1 MRIGDVDF
9 PEPLLNALRDGEL
22 VIFAGAGVSMGEPA
36 NLPSFKELAHQIGQ
50 RRNEVP
56 QGEGSE
62 DRFLGNLKDNGV
74 EVHKIAAG
82 MLDAGSPT
90 ELHTNLLKLYA
101 NDKNPRIVTT
111 NFDLLFGRAVDE
123 LTLPNL
129 KPEIFRAPALP
140 LGERFQGI
148 VHVHGAITRPEDMIL
163 TDKDFGRAYLTERVG
178 WATRFLVEL
187 FNKFTVLFI
196 GYSHDDII
204 MNYLARALPAGS
216 KKRYVLMGSLSSDSE
231 IKHWHE
237 LDIKPIVFQ
246 QSNGEDY
253 QSLDEAICKLAQH
266 VQRGLLD
273 WQSEITR
280 IAKLPPPVD
289 KATADIIEYALQD
302 EIKTRFFTKA
312 ATSDKWIGW
321 LDDRKHLDPLFK
333 EGNLTEKD
341 KKLSQW
347 LAGFACES
355 ANSLFL
361 LIGRHDMTLNPEFSD
376 ELAWAIVRQE
386 EPPDRETLSRWV
398 SLLVRSM
405 SPNRS
410 NSDVLLRLAVKCV
423 WRRIWHLVL
432 QIYDLLASSR
442 PYIRPSFGE
451 TQSAEIAIDPRCEQN
466 HYLTRLWKECL
477 KPYREQLAA
486 PLLQRTVVHLET
498 NHWILCDWQQA
509 DRDYCL
515 SSLLRAAI
523 APHKKNRDDDNAPL
537 IDIARDCL
545 EWLVQ
550 ERQDA
555 AGDEQINVTR
565 HGSLEWL
572 VQERQDAALHWA
584 DQQANADTPLLRRLA
599 VHAISESDLDA
610 NAKIAWLLKHM
621 DIHECSAKPEIFRL
635 ARKAYPK
642 ANQAQRK
649 ALIKT
654 VLDYRWPKEDDQDQ
668 EDHTAYIHFNWLYWL
683 NQAGPDCPLVKQP
696 LEKIKTAHPD
706 FEPQK
711 YPDLNFWAEE
721 VPTGLQSPW
730 SVNELLAK
738 PAADWLPKLLAYQPA
753 DRRLFGPNR
762 EGLLMSVTETIRNKP
777 VWGFNLADRMA
788 ATKEWNTDLWQ
799 SVLRAWSGMEL
810 KQDDLHEVFRYLAIE
825 ALHQEHAR
833 GIAEVLYR
841 LIEEK
846 DKQAAMTELLPQANA
861 IATKLWHCLN
871 QQDPPVEEIDGWL
884 TWAINH
890 PAGNLASFWLHSIE
904 LWRRQHES
912 KPQRLNDEY
921 RTTLSSIT
929 QNRKIP
935 GKLGCTVL
943 ASYFHFLLAADGAW
957 TRENLL
963 PLFDPENENF
973 KPAWDGFLW
982 GIITPD
988 VAEIMQQ
995 PFMKTARYMND
1006 SAGSFPKNFRRERFI
1021 EYYTDMLNRFAT
1033 GPDDQWI
1040 TNLLRDSNNEVRRI
1054 FAQEMWH
1061 LLCTMNETQRR
1072 ESWQRWLKGYWE
1084 NRLHGTLAT
1093 LDDKGEV
1100 GRMLAWVFYLPDV
1113 FPDAVDL
1120 AVKMP
1125 PVLWRSIDFHLRD
1138 SDVLQRHPEALAKLV
1153 IYIGKGDEP
1162 QIWWDAKEKVIDPL
1176 LQSDIPEKLKKGLT
1190 ELIAKFDLR

>member
-111 NFDLLFGRAVDE
+111 NFDLLFERAVDE

-204 MNYLARALPAGS
+204 MNYLARALPAGA
-216 KKRYVLMGSLSSDSE
+216 KKRYALTGKADGK
-231 IKHWHE
+231 INRWDY

-253 QSLDEAICKLAQH
+253 QSLNEAICKLAQH
-266 VQRGLLD
+266 VQRGLLG

-280 IAKLPPPVD
+280 IAKLPPPID
-289 KATADIIEYALQD
+289 EETADIIEYALQD
-302 EIKTRFFTKA
+302 ETTTRFFTKA
-312 ATSDKWIGW
+312 ATSDKWIEW
-321 LDDRKHLDPLFK
+321 LDERNHLDPLFK
-333 EGNLTEKD
+333 DGSLTQRDME
-341 KKLSQW
+341 LNRW
-347 LAGFACES
+347 LAAGFACES

-361 LIGRHDMTLNPEFSD
+361 LIGQHDMTLNPEFSN
-376 ELAWAIVRQE
+376 ELAWAIVGQE

-405 SPNRS
+405 SPNRR
-410 NSDVLLRLAVKCV
+410 NSDILLRLAVKCV
-423 WRRIWHLVL
+423 QRSIWHLVL
-432 QIYDLLASSR
+432 QIYDLLASSH
-442 PYIRPSFGE
+442 PYIKASFGE
-451 TQSAEIAIDPRCEQN
+451 TQSAEIAMDPQN
-466 HYLTRLWKECL
+466 HYLTSLWKECL

-509 DRDYCL
+509 DRDYCP

-523 APHKKNRDDDNAPL
+523 APHEQNRDDDNAPL
-537 IDIARDCL
+537 IDIARDC
-545 EWLVQ
+545 
-550 ERQDA
+550 
-555 AGDEQINVTR
+555 
-565 HGSLEWL
+565 LEWL

-610 NAKIAWLLKHM
+610 NAKITWLLEHM
-621 DIHECSAKPEIFRL
+621 DIHECSAKPEIFQL

-668 EDHTAYIHFNWLYWL
+668 EDHTAYIHFNWLDWL
-683 NQAGPDCPLVKQP
+683 NQADPDCPLVKQP

-706 FEPQK
+706 FEPRK
-711 YPDLNFWAEE
+711 YPDLNLWAGK
-721 VPTGLQSPW
+721 VLTGLQSPW

-753 DRRLFGPNR
+753 DRRLFGPDR
-762 EGLLMSVTETIRNKP
+762 EGLLMFVTETIRNKP

-788 ATKEWNTDLWQ
+788 ATKEWNTDLWKGVFRAWAE
-799 SVLRAWSGMEL
+799 SETKLDKDDLPKVLRYSDTE
-810 KQDDLHEVFRYLAIE
+810 E
-825 ALHQEHAR
+825 LHQKYAR

-841 LIEEK
+841 LIAK
-846 DKQAAMTELLPQANA
+846 RDYQAAMTELLPQANA
-861 IATKLWHCLN
+861 IATKLGNCLD
-871 QQDPPVEEIDGWL
+871 QQTDSVEQTGDWL
-884 TWAINH
+884 FRAINH
-890 PAGNLASFWLHSIE
+890 PAGNLAMFWLHSIE
-904 LWRRQHES
+904 LWRQQHES

-943 ASYFHFLLAADGAW
+943 ASQFHFLLTVDKEW
-957 TRENLL
+957 TQEKLL
-963 PLFDPENENF
+963 PLFDPKNENF
-973 KPAWDGFLW
+973 QPAWDGFLIR

-995 PFMKTARYMND
+995 PFMKTVRHMND
-1006 SAGSFPKNFRRERFI
+1006 PAGSVPKNFRRERFI
-1021 EYYTDMLNRFAT
+1021 EYYTGMLNRFAT

-1040 TNLLRDSNNEVRRI
+1040 TNLLRDSDNEVRRI
-1054 FAQEMWH
+1054 FAQEMWR
-1061 LLCTMNETQRR
+1061 LLRIMNETQRR
-1072 ESWQRWLKGYWE
+1072 ESWQRWLKDYWK
-1084 NRLHGTLAT
+1084 NRLLGIPKP
-1093 LDDKGEV
+1093 LDDAES
-1100 GRMLAWVFYLPDV
+1100 RIMFMWVFYLSDV

-1120 AVKMP
+1120 AVQMP
-1125 PVLWRSIDFHLRD
+1125 PVLWESIDFLLRD
-1138 SDVLQRHPEALAKLV
+1138 SDVLQRHPEALAKLL
-1153 IYIGKGDEP
+1153 IHIGKGNKY
-1162 QIWWDAKEKVIDPL
+1162 QIWGDAKEKVIDPL
-1176 LQSDIPEKLKKGLT
+1176 LQSDIPEELKKGLT
-1190 ELIAKFDLR
+1190 ELIAKFDL